1 MWFGDFL
8 INSLHC
14 SNSDKFRKLPY
25 QMYAD
30 KKDIIWGPDRKL
42 VHFCTSELKQSCL
55 KLCPSWVQNIMDYPL
70 YGKMVQIQM
79 KNIKKRGGV
88 GEGERKEQEHS
99 EVLSNYFLR
108 IFTTR
113 VINHSKID
121 YKMRSL
127 FWKCLHLWAL
137 SGLQ

>member
-1 MWFGDFL
+1 
-8 INSLHC
+8 
-14 SNSDKFRKLPY
+14 
-25 QMYAD
+25 
-30 KKDIIWGPDRKL
+30 
-42 VHFCTSELKQSCL
+42 
-55 KLCPSWVQNIMDYPL
+55 
-70 YGKMVQIQM
+70 MVQIQM

-127 FWKCLHLWAL
+127 F
-137 SGLQ
+137 

>member
-1 MWFGDFL
+1 
-8 INSLHC
+8 
-14 SNSDKFRKLPY
+14 
-25 QMYAD
+25 
-30 KKDIIWGPDRKL
+30 
-42 VHFCTSELKQSCL
+42 
-55 KLCPSWVQNIMDYPL
+55 MDYPL

-88 GEGERKEQEHS
+88 GEGEREEQEHS

-127 FWKCLHLWAL
+127 F
-137 SGLQ
+137 